1 MVSTSGRS
9 SLGTGPWGNSASSSG
24 RLCARACR
32 MRSSGA
38 SPPPMPSHS
47 ANSVPTSATANG
59 TAAVSATS
67 FSSAS
72 RASMRSAV
80 AMRSPPWF
88 ST

>member
-9 SLGTGPWGNSASSSG
+9 SRHRPVGQLGVVVGPP
-24 RLCARACR
+24 CAEGHA